1 MDEKSGIVDLSPR
14 ELEVARAYSGGA
26 SYREIAERLFIA
38 PTTVR
43 THLSKIYR
51 KLGVS
56 SKVELFRA
64 LEPSRTGEA
73 ASAPGLGQ
81 DAYPD
86 RPSIA
91 VLPFSNFSGDPDQE
105 YFADGLTEDITTRL
119 ACLRDLLVIARTS
132 TFAFKGRSVRVQDAA
147 SDLGV
152 RYILEGS
159 VRKAGDRV
167 RIKAQLI
174 DGRTGGH
181 IWAETYDRN
190 LTDVFEIQDAIAHA
204 IVVAMQ
210 IELTD
215 GHVVDLA
222 GGGTQDL
229 KAWEVFQQG
238 VLAFLEYT
246 KEKNLKA
253 RELYARALDL
263 DRNFADAKVCLAWT
277 YWQDARCGW
286 SEDRAGTLAHCRVL
300 NDEIMADG
308 EPSANA
314 AHLNAAT
321 LLLEGRHSE
330 ARSAADTAVALG
342 PSSIFGYTPSALAYI
357 YAGDAQSGLDLLRTN
372 LRLSPFC
379 PADAIY
385 NMAYALSL
393 LGRHEDAVR
402 TAAYYARRVPS
413 DLYAYTLQAIAFSLA
428 GNQKEAQRSVK
439 TLRGLF
445 PSFTLGA
452 YKEHEL
458 FLNGENLERVL
469 VALQKAGLPQ

>member
-1 MDEKSGIVDLSPR
+1 MNETSGTIELSPR

-43 THLSKIYR
+43 THLGKIYR

-64 LEPSRTGEA
+64 LEAGGTQEPA
-73 ASAPGLGQ
+73 ADPGTVAE
-81 DAYPD
+81 AYPE

-91 VLPFSNFSGDPDQE
+91 VLPFVNLSEDPEQE
-105 YFADGLTEDITTRL
+105 FFADGLTDDITTRL

-152 RYILEGS
+152 RYVLEGS

-174 DGRTGGH
+174 DGLTGGH
-181 IWAETYDRN
+181 IWAQRYDRS
-190 LTDVFEIQDAIAHA
+190 LTDVFEVQDAIAHA
-204 IVVAMQ
+204 IAVAMQ

-215 GHVVDLA
+215 GDVVDQE
-222 GGGTQDL
+222 GGGTKNLD
-229 KAWEVFQQG
+229 AWEVFQQG

-246 KEKNLKA
+246 KERNLKA
-253 RELYARALDL
+253 RELFARALEL
-263 DRNFADAKVCLAWT
+263 DRDFVDARIYLAWT
-277 YWQDARCGW
+277 YWQDARCSW
-286 SEDRAGTLAHCRVL
+286 SEDRAETLEQCRIIA
-300 NDEIMADG
+300 DEIGASG
-308 EPSANA
+308 VQSANA
-314 AHLNAAT
+314 AHLDAAT
-321 LLLEGRHSE
+321 LLLEGRHDE
-330 ARSAADTAVALG
+330 ARTAARAAAALG
-342 PSSIFGYTPSALAYI
+342 PSTVFGYTPSALAHI
-357 YAGDAQSGLDLLRTN
+357 YSGDAQSGLDLLRTN

-393 LGRHEDAVR
+393 LGHHEDAVR
-402 TAAYYARRVPS
+402 TATYYARRVPS
-413 DLYAYTLQAIAFSLA
+413 DLYAYTLQAIAFGLA
-428 GNQKEAQRSVK
+428 GNQEAARQSVR

-445 PSFTLGA
+445 PSYTLAA
-452 YKEHEL
+452 YREYELLQNKEDL
-458 FLNGENLERVL
+458 DRVL
-469 VALQKAGLPQ
+469 AALREAGLPE